1 MQVLLKALSLTLA
14 SAMAAVCLNMF
25 TLQHLQHL
33 DLVIS
38 WQVGR
43 FIVSLPLILWREQSS
58 RSKPFAG

>member
-43 FIVSLPLILWREQSS
+43 FIVSLPLIL
-58 RSKPFAG
+58 